1 LVGVRFI
8 DGDHNLPLVH
18 GIGSYNDM
26 QRSTLSPTEDQLTW
40 KRRIIGINLDGLP
53 GEEHLHH
60 IFLTHPSLCHAF
72 NGVALI
78 DNPVRIH
85 YTSPRAVLLLV

>member
-1 LVGVRFI
+1 VRFI
-8 DGDHNLPLVH
+8 DSDHNLPLVH
-18 GIGSYNDM
+18 GISSNYDM
-26 QRSTLSPTEDQLTW
+26 QRSSLSPTEDQLAW
-40 KRRIIGINLDGLP
+40 KRRIISINLDGLP
-53 GEEHLHH
+53 GEEHLHN

-85 YTSPRAVLLLV
+85 DTSPHAVLLLV